1 MHKMMSLTLRIT
13 FSSWFQKKNGKKK
26 VTFSDE
32 ETSVVEIEDDSY
44 GSGDCSPGH
53 SGAGQ
58 SHDDGEPANE
68 SEGDNVS
75 NSSNLNIEKAEARN
89 KKLYLQLSQF
99 CNC

>member
-1 MHKMMSLTLRIT
+1 M
-13 FSSWFQKKNGKKK
+13 
-26 VTFSDE
+26 TFSDE

-44 GSGDCSPGH
+44 GSGDISSPGH
-53 SGAGQ
+53 SGAVQ
-58 SHDDGEPANE
+58 DHDDQEPAKE

>member
-1 MHKMMSLTLRIT
+1 M
-13 FSSWFQKKNGKKK
+13 
-26 VTFSDE
+26 TFSDE
-32 ETSVVEIEDDSY
+32 ETSVMEIEDDNRDY

-53 SGAGQ
+53 SRTGR
-58 SHDDGEPANE
+58 DDEEPVKE

-75 NSSNLNIEKAEARN
+75 NSSNLNIEKTEERN

>member
-1 MHKMMSLTLRIT
+1 M
-13 FSSWFQKKNGKKK
+13 
-26 VTFSDE
+26 TFSDE

-53 SGAGQ
+53 YGAGQ
-58 SHDDGEPANE
+58 SQDDQEPAKE

-89 KKLYLQLSQF
+89 KKSIFTVVTVLQLLKYYCIQSLFIF
-99 CNC
+99 CLMLGSYGEWNE